1 MKVINW
7 IKKIFVGILGFI
19 FFIFAIAMTVL
30 LLNRND
36 FGVTQF
42 GDTSLIIIN
51 NQIAFE
57 NYKRGDLV
65 LVEGRKIDKI
75 NVGDEIFVY
84 QVNPNS
90 TVNIDVGIVGKIHN
104 EDNAISFENGAAY
117 AMKYV
122 IGSATNIYGNLGTLL
137 SIVLNK
143 WGFLF
148 IILVPSFLVFIYEL
162 YALIVEIKY
171 GNEELPKA

>member
-1 MKVINW
+1 MKAINY
-7 IKKIFVGILGFI
+7 IKKILVGILGFI
-19 FFIFAIAMTVL
+19 FFVFAIAMTVL

-42 GDTSLIIIN
+42 GETSLIIIN

-65 LVEGRKIDKI
+65 LVEARKIDKI
-75 NVGDEIFVY
+75 KEGDEIFVY
-84 QVNPNS
+84 RVEPNS
-90 TVNIDVGIVGKIHN
+90 MVSVDVGIVGKIHTD
-104 EDNAISFENGAAY
+104 DNAISFENGAAY

-122 IGSATNIYGNLGTLL
+122 IGSATKTYSDLGTLL

-171 GNEELPKA
+171 GKEELSGA